1 MKTLITGG
9 GGFLGRFVARR
20 LKKAGYD
27 VTVLGRNKYPF
38 LEKEGFET
46 IQADIFDRE
55 KLLKVF
61 KGFDEI
67 HHVASLAGI
76 NVNIKPFYKINVIGT
91 QNVIDACLS
100 NGIKK
105 LIYTSSPSVVYENDN
120 LNMANEELDYPDNFL
135 SCYAET
141 KALAEKKVLEAN
153 SRDFLTVSLRPHLIW
168 GPEDTN
174 LIPRLIERASKGRL
188 FIVGSGLNEV
198 DVTYV
203 ENVAFAHLLA
213 SQKLIPGSSICGQA
227 YFITNDEPLKL
238 WEFVNKI
245 LKGVSLN
252 PVSRKIPF
260 LKMYWLGYVLE
271 KLYVLLKIDK
281 EPMMTRFL
289 ASQLAYTHT
298 YSIEKAKKDLGY
310 KPEISVDEGLKRLI
324 SYLTAT
330 NVV

>member
-27 VTVLGRNKYPF
+27 VTVLGRSKYPF
-38 LEKEGFET
+38 LEKEGFST
-46 IQADIFDRE
+46 IQADISDKE
-55 KLLKVF
+55 KLFTVF
-61 KGFDEI
+61 KGFDEV

-76 NVNIKPFYKINVIGT
+76 SVNRKLFYKINVEGT
-91 QNVIDACLS
+91 QNVIEACLF

-105 LIYTSSPSVVYENDN
+105 LIYTSSPSVIYQAND
-120 LNMANEELDYPDNFL
+120 LIMADEDCAYPESFL

-141 KALAEKKVLEAN
+141 KALAEKMVLEAN
-153 SRDFLTVSLRPHLIW
+153 GKDLLTVSLRPHLIW

-174 LIPRLIERASKGRL
+174 LIPRLLKRASRGRF

-203 ENVAFAHLLA
+203 ENVALAHLLA
-213 SQKLIPGSSICGQA
+213 SQKLVKGSSVCGRA
-227 YFITNDEPLKL
+227 YFITNDEPIKL

-245 LKGVSLN
+245 LEGASLQ

-260 LKMYWLGYVLE
+260 QKMYWLGYVLE
-271 KLYVLLKIDK
+271 KLYALLKIDK

-324 SYLTAT
+324 SYLIAM
-330 NVV
+330 